1 MHKEKLTLWGKQK
14 MKTEDT
20 AKVLAKKMD
29 VSRSTVS
36 RVLRHCGGVDT
47 ELRNEILKAAAESG
61 NYAVGVCDIYVILP
75 QVPKYFWQRAYDGV
89 ARQISEPYRVK
100 LNICTKST
108 DSETALFYL
117 DEAERMGARVII
129 IAMQATSVLRDRLEL
144 LAKDRLV
151 ILLSE
156 YFENK
161 NCFYVGGD
169 PLEEGR
175 AVGRLWRK
183 YYADTE
189 PIILDFYENTNP
201 SLRAEGFTREIA
213 DLWEKPQ
220 RIRIP
225 NEAYTNMKSAPSQIA
240 RMLFGN
246 PILDKEDNKCCI
258 YCPIGG
264 IDISLAIYKLK
275 LADLPICIC
284 HDVSVIGD
292 PCLADTPSTHC
303 DAVCMQDV
311 YAQAKTAMTLAI
323 AYLDGEPLPQSKSTI
338 IPPKVDRTRMV

>member
-1 MHKEKLTLWGKQK
+1 MGKTK
-14 MKTEDT
+14 MKTVNGK
-20 AKVLAKKMD
+20 AKVLAEKMD
-29 VSRSTVS
+29 VSKSTVS

-47 ELRNEILKAAAESG
+47 ELRNEILRAAADGE

-89 ARQISEPYRVK
+89 ARRTYEPYRMK

-117 DEAERMGARVII
+117 DEAEKMGAQVII
-129 IAMQATSVLRDRLEL
+129 IAMQATSTLRDRLEV

-151 ILLSE
+151 ILLTE
-156 YFENK
+156 FFENE
-161 NCFYVGGD
+161 NCFYIGGD
-169 PLEEGR
+169 PIEEGR
-175 AVGRLWRK
+175 AVGGLWREH
-183 YYADTE
+183 YADSE
-189 PIILDFYENTNP
+189 PIILDFYENTN
-201 SLRAEGFTREIA
+201 STLRAVGFTREIA
-213 DLWEKPQ
+213 DLWCDPQ
-220 RIRIP
+220 MIRIP
-225 NEAYTNMKSAPSQIA
+225 NEAYLNIKAAPSQIA

-246 PILDKEDNKCCI
+246 PIFDKKGKKCCI

-275 LADLPICIC
+275 LASPPICIC
-284 HDVSVIGD
+284 HDVSTIGD

-311 YAQAKTAMTLAI
+311 YAQARKATNLAI
-323 AYLDGEPLPQSKSTI
+323 AYLDGKPLPTSQNI
-338 IPPKVDRTRMV
+338 ILPPKIGRTRMM